1 MVNLEFKVAMA
12 NLRAG
17 RYRCLHLTQLLKQ
30 YLYFLESLF
39 PHIALANHS
48 LGVFPQSYILLMLE
62 EIDEVKKW

>member
-1 MVNLEFKVAMA
+1 MA
-12 NLRAG
+12 NLRAR

-62 EIDEVKKW
+62 EIDEVGKWQRHGAANL